1 MAARGQDCRG
11 GASDSPPC
19 AVVLSCSGC
28 ALRELRSRPEQRAVN
43 TGNGRPKRQHHR
55 HLKLALE
62 DIQNFRDNSRKT
74 KDVEATTQP
83 IQREIYC
90 D

>member
-1 MAARGQDCRG
+1 MRRCTELFRLCSERASLKARAASGQYWQW
-11 GASDSPPC
+11 SS
-19 AVVLSCSGC
+19 
-28 ALRELRSRPEQRAVN
+28 
-43 TGNGRPKRQHHR
+43 KRQHHR